1 MMGSRRVAWIALVVV
16 LIGVLVLVALLVPW
30 RVAPVPVGGTVPDAI
45 RDFTPAELS
54 RSAALASSL
63 QPNAMFSLAV
73 SVVVSAA
80 FGLTPVGA
88 RLIAAVAK
96 PLGGGWMWQ
105 VLLGSLVLG
114 AIGRLATLPFSA
126 YGEMVRH
133 RFGLSTRDWSL
144 WVSDI
149 VKSFGIGVG
158 LTALIMVI
166 LYGSMRVA
174 PTLWWAIAATS
185 VAGMVVVGSFLYPV
199 LIEPAFNRFESMPQ
213 SQLRGDLLDLAAR
226 DEVSVDDVLVA
237 DASRRTT
244 ALNAYVSG
252 FGSTRRIVVYDT
264 LLETES
270 PAVVETI
277 VAHELGHAK
286 ANDVLLGTAIGAL
299 GAAAAVI
306 AGYLLGSWAPLLRRA
321 GASSLADPRSLA
333 LVLLVLAVASLVLV
347 PVQSLISRHLE
358 ARADLHALELTRDP
372 GTFIEMQRRL
382 GIRNIADLEPNRLYY
397 WVFYSHP
404 STIERIATARD
415 WAAVNGVSL
424 P

>member
-1 MMGSRRVAWIALVVV
+1 MGSRRLAWIALVIV
-16 LIGVLVLVALLVPW
+16 LLGVLVLVALLVPW
-30 RVAPVPVGGTVPDAI
+30 RVAPVPIGGTVPDAT

-54 RSAALASSL
+54 RSAALAGSL
-63 QPNAMFSLAV
+63 QPNALFSLAV
-73 SVVVSAA
+73 SLAVSAG
-80 FGLTPVGA
+80 FGLTAVGA

-96 PLGGGWMWQ
+96 PLGGGWVWQ

-114 AIGRLATLPFSA
+114 AIGRLATLAFSA
-126 YGEMVRH
+126 YGEVVLR
-133 RFGLSTRDWSL
+133 RVGLSTRGWGL
-144 WVSDI
+144 WAADVA
-149 VKSFGIGVG
+149 KSFGIGVG

-166 LYGSMRVA
+166 LYGSMRIA
-174 PTLWWAIAATS
+174 PTLWWAIAAIS

-199 LIEPAFNRFESMPQ
+199 LIEPAFNRFETMPQ
-213 SQLRGDLLDLAAR
+213 SELRSDLLDLAAR
-226 DEVSVDDVLVA
+226 DEVWVDDVLVA

-264 LLETES
+264 LLESES

-286 ANDVLLGTAIGAL
+286 AHDVLLGTAIGAL

-321 GASSLADPRSLA
+321 GTASLTDPRSLA
-333 LVLLVLAVASLVLV
+333 LVLFVLAAASLLLG
-347 PVQSLISRHLE
+347 PVQSLVSRQIE
-358 ARADLHALELTRDP
+358 ARADLHALDLTRDP

-382 GIRNIADLEPNRLYY
+382 GIRNVADLEPNQLYY

-415 WAAVNGVSL
+415 WARVNGVSL